1 MSAATIAQRFQPV
14 PAASSLSS
22 ANSNNQKS
30 KVLGLRSL
38 QPSPTPNPVPSPK
51 MSQASPAHV
60 TFPLSPTL
68 PPPYSHL
75 PSHNQHQQQPT
86 QQHQQ
91 QQQHPQQHYS
101 SVQHPQIARP
111 TSLLSPRLSPP
122 PSPLVLSPLNTT
134 FLPAHAPLSP
144 RPNHSLASPG
154 ACPPYLYELAQADRR
169 AGSGFISREP
179 SLPSIMSMPRTRPAS
194 PDLLHNRKSS
204 FAARRANLANGG
216 PGSSSSPTSPQVSR
230 RFFTPTSARG
240 LSNLC
245 MFEDGLQHYER
256 VRSPSLRGHSR
267 RGSMIQSTPDRSKDE
282 LANELFEFDLSEDF
296 AEETFRQARWSDDE
310 DEFGSEGN
318 HEATGARKL
327 FKVGDRVGV
336 GTLHQGYRVRD
347 LFDTTSRSGRR
358 LSQDS
363 TQSHG
368 ESGVLEVVRQIGVG
382 SYAVVYLVREV
393 LFDPD
398 LEPEPVPVDST
409 FSQTPKASDGFAS
422 LSKLDTMSSPRVRG
436 TTEVIYGRDFALKC
450 LCKRNLSDELLVLQR
465 GEAEL
470 HRSLPLHSNIVA
482 LHRALETPNWLFL
495 VIEYCPGQDLF
506 YWLEQAR
513 DSQDLES
520 LSSRTNSCAPH
531 FPSFIQ
537 PHLQPVEEKPR
548 EVSPAE
554 SPVVP
559 INTPPSPSL
568 LASTADDE
576 MLSRRRLRLISK
588 MFVQMCEA
596 VEACHQV
603 GVCHRDIKPE
613 NFIVVDDRKGTLGDN
628 WKAQSTD
635 YHHGVRTSVTVKIT
649 DWGLGTSSKACEDF
663 DCGSKPYMAY
673 ECRNNLNPTYDP
685 VQADIWSLGIV
696 LLNLLY
702 HRCPWAD
709 PSGTDPDFREFLQE
723 PVSFLR
729 GRFEGMTQSVA
740 TFLAENVFCQ
750 VGAGRSQRR
759 ISAGHF
765 AEWSQNL
772 LHHMG
777 DGQSHASVSD
787 ATIAMSPSY
796 TRSVIDQRRSLR
808 GSSLGGLSKRSSQL
822 FNPINL
828 PPAVPEVLSPPELS
842 PTDLPVVVEKEPCD
856 IKKES
861 LTPWPEKSADL
872 QDFSEE
878 PTEILTDVVL
888 ISGEN
893 KESADATGED
903 SESCT
908 SVSKV
913 GSDNPKR
920 RKRGARKGRKPEGR
934 RNGSE
939 AGYLSST
946 NEQEG
951 EVDMLDGLAEASQ
964 SLAREIS
971 HATRT
976 MKTPSEDGATALT
989 TTKRKMN
996 IAERMM
1002 EKFRDGSNPD
1012 LQAFVARARAREAAY
1027 MGKANSNTASAPA
1040 QLQDIN
1046 RHAQRNVFIRGAMST
1061 TSSSGI
1067 ATTMSTSS
1075 STSWGGGSDCSS
1087 FSKPPTHWSSASH
1100 RRERI
1105 QKTNPSPT
1113 PNAATAPTPL
1123 PAPATSPPASA
1134 SAPTIGG
1141 NRKNTTGNHHQPS
1154 GHTTTTTT
1162 TTITSN
1168 PVPNKKEESKNKL
1181 AQLLTSFKR
1190 FNSTVGGIQH
1200 SSSSVT
1206 ASTTTT
1212 TTTTTTSTNTSSSTF
1227 HTDSH

>member
-1 MSAATIAQRFQPV
+1 MSAAAIAQRFQPAPDPPSS
-14 PAASSLSS
+14 PASHIT
-22 ANSNNQKS
+22 K
-30 KVLGLRSL
+30 LRAIR
-38 QPSPTPNPVPSPK
+38 PNPPDPS
-51 MSQASPAHV
+51 MSHAHV
-60 TFPLSPTL
+60 TFPPSPSL
-68 PPPYSHL
+68 QPPPYSHL
-75 PSHNQHQQQPT
+75 PSQQQHHHHQQQQQQQQQQHQQQH

-91 QQQHPQQHYS
+91 QQQQYS
-101 SVQHPQIARP
+101 QRP
-111 TSLLSPRLSPP
+111 NSLLLSPRSLTPP
-122 PSPLVLSPLNTT
+122 LPPLNTT
-134 FLPAHAPLSP
+134 FIPAHAPLSP
-144 RPNHSLASPG
+144 RPSHPLASPG
-154 ACPPYLYELAQADRR
+154 VCPPYLYELAQADRR

-194 PDLLHNRKSS
+194 PDPLHHSRKTS
-204 FAARRANLANGG
+204 FAARRANLATGL
-216 PGSSSSPTSPQVSR
+216 PASSSSPTSPQVAR

-267 RGSMIQSTPDRSKDE
+267 RGSLVLPVPDHPKDE
-282 LANELFEFDLSEDF
+282 LANEMFELDLSEDLG
-296 AEETFRQARWSDDE
+296 EETFRQTRWSDDE
-310 DEFGSEGN
+310 DDDADSERA
-318 HEATGARKL
+318 HHATGARKL

-347 LFDTTSRSGRR
+347 LFDTTPRSAAPR
-358 LSQDS
+358 LATKTSS
-363 TQSHG
+363 ESSG
-368 ESGVLEVVRQIGVG
+368 ESGILEVVRQIGVG
-382 SYAVVYLVREV
+382 I
-393 LFDPD
+393 LFDPA
-398 LEPEPVPVDST
+398 LEPEPAGLDST
-409 FSQTPKASDGFAS
+409 LSQTPKASDGFAS
-422 LSKLDTMSSPRVRG
+422 LSKLDTLSSSRPRGPSEGV
-436 TTEVIYGRDFALKC
+436 VYGKDFALKC

-470 HRSLPLHSNIVA
+470 HRSLPLHNNIVA

-531 FPSFIQ
+531 LPSSIQ
-537 PHLQPVEEKPR
+537 PHFHPIEDKPR
-548 EVSPAE
+548 EVNPAE
-554 SPVVP
+554 PTAVSF
-559 INTPPSPSL
+559 NTPPSPSL

-596 VEACHQV
+596 VEACHQA

-635 YHHGVRTSVTVKIT
+635 HPIGVRTSVTVKIT

-685 VQADIWSLGIV
+685 IQADVWSLGIV

-709 PSGTDPDFREFLQE
+709 PSCSDPDFREFRHA
-723 PVSFLR
+723 PVSFLQ
-729 GRFEGMTQSVA
+729 GRFEGMAQSVA
-740 TFLAENVFCQ
+740 TFLAENVFCE
-750 VGAGRSQRR
+750 VGTGRSQRR
-759 ISAGHF
+759 ISAGKF
-765 AEWSQNL
+765 GEWAQNL

-777 DGQSHASVSD
+777 GGLSHASVSD
-787 ATIAMSPSY
+787 ATIPMSPSY
-796 TRSVIDQRRSLR
+796 TRGVIDQRRSLR

-822 FNPINL
+822 FHPINL

-842 PTDLPVVVEKEPCD
+842 PTELPVVIEKEVICPFEKEP
-856 IKKES
+856 
-861 LTPWPEKSADL
+861 LHHWPEKSSDL
-872 QDFSEE
+872 KDYPEE
-878 PTEILTDVVL
+878 ATEILTDVVL
-888 ISGEN
+888 NPGGEI
-893 KESADATGED
+893 KEPADVVGED

-908 SVSKV
+908 SASKI

-920 RKRGARKGRKPEGR
+920 RKRGARKGRKLEGR

-946 NEQEG
+946 NEHEG
-951 EVDMLDGLAEASQ
+951 DMLDGLAEASQ

-971 HATRT
+971 Q
-976 MKTPSEDGATALT
+976 
-989 TTKRKMN
+989 RKLN

-1027 MGKANSNTASAPA
+1027 MGKASSNTASAPA
-1040 QLQDIN
+1040 QLQDVHH
-1046 RHAQRNVFIRGAMST
+1046 RYGGQRGLFDRAALST

-1067 ATTMSTSS
+1067 ATTLSTSS
-1075 STSWGGGSDCSS
+1075 NTSWAGGGSDASS
-1087 FSKPPTHWSSASH
+1087 AFSKPHTHWTSASH

-1105 QKTNPSPT
+1105 QKTGT
-1113 PNAATAPTPL
+1113 
-1123 PAPATSPPASA
+1123 
-1134 SAPTIGG
+1134 
-1141 NRKNTTGNHHQPS
+1141 
-1154 GHTTTTTT
+1154 
-1162 TTITSN
+1162 
-1168 PVPNKKEESKNKL
+1168 NKKEESKNKL

-1190 FNSTVGGIQH
+1190 FNSTVGNHH
-1200 SSSSVT
+1200 SSSSSSAT
-1206 ASTTTT
+1206 TAATSISSAASTNP
-1212 TTTTTTSTNTSSSTF
+1212 SNPSATNPSSSGPAATLSSSSSGF
-1227 HTDSH
+1227 FTDSR

>member
-1 MSAATIAQRFQPV
+1 MSQ
-14 PAASSLSS
+14 
-22 ANSNNQKS
+22 
-30 KVLGLRSL
+30 
-38 QPSPTPNPVPSPK
+38 PTP
-51 MSQASPAHV
+51 ARV
-60 TFPLSPTL
+60 TFPTSPNLL

-75 PSHNQHQQQPT
+75 PSP
-86 QQHQQ
+86 QQ
-91 QQQHPQQHYS
+91 QQQQQQQQQPNS
-101 SVQHPQIARP
+101 LSLRP
-111 TSLLSPRLSPP
+111 TPP
-122 PSPLVLSPLNTT
+122 PSPLGLPPINTT
-134 FLPAHAPLSP
+134 LLPAHAPLSP
-144 RPNHSLASPG
+144 RPSYPLASPA

-169 AGSGFISREP
+169 AGLGYISREP

-194 PDLLHNRKSS
+194 PDHIHSRKTS
-204 FAARRANLANGG
+204 FAARRANLATVAPN
-216 PGSSSSPTSPQVSR
+216 STSSPTSPQVSR

-267 RGSMIQSTPDRSKDE
+267 RGSLNPSITDKAKDPLVNEMFE
-282 LANELFEFDLSEDF
+282 LDLSEDF
-296 AEETFRQARWSDDE
+296 GEETFRQARWTDDE
-310 DEFGSEGN
+310 DDSDVEKN
-318 HEATGARKL
+318 HESTGARKL
-327 FKVGDRVGV
+327 FNVGDRVGV

-347 LFDTTSRSGRR
+347 LFDTTASRNGRR
-358 LSQDS
+358 LSKAS
-363 TQSHG
+363 TESHG
-368 ESGVLEVVRQIGVG
+368 ESGILEVVRQIGVG

-393 LFDPD
+393 LFDPA
-398 LEPEPVPVDST
+398 LEPEPNLLDST
-409 FSQTPKASDGFAS
+409 LSQTPKASDGFAS
-422 LSKLDTMSSPRVRG
+422 LSKLDTTASSRVRG
-436 TTEVIYGRDFALKC
+436 SSEVVYGRDFALKC

-470 HRSLPLHSNIVA
+470 HRSLPLHNNIVA

-520 LSSRTNSCAPH
+520 LSSRANSCAPH
-531 FPSFIQ
+531 LPSFVQ
-537 PHLQPVEEKPR
+537 PHFHPVEDKSGEVNST
-548 EVSPAE
+548 EVSLV
-554 SPVVP
+554 PV
-559 INTPPSPSL
+559 NTPPSPSL

-596 VEACHQV
+596 VEACHQA

-635 YHHGVRTSVTVKIT
+635 HQLGVRTSVTVKIT

-685 VQADIWSLGIV
+685 VQADVWSLGIV

-709 PSGTDPDFREFLQE
+709 PSCADPDFREFRQD
-723 PVSFLR
+723 PVSFLQ

-740 TFLAENVFCQ
+740 TFLAQNVFCE
-750 VGAGRSQRR
+750 VGLVPNQRR
-759 ISAGHF
+759 ISAGKF
-765 AEWSQNL
+765 GEWALNL

-777 DGQSHASVSD
+777 DGQLHASVSD

-796 TRSVIDQRRSLR
+796 TRSVTDPRRSLR
-808 GSSLGGLSKRSSQL
+808 VASLGGLSKRSSQL
-822 FNPINL
+822 FHPINL
-828 PPAVPEVLSPPELS
+828 PPPVPEVVSPSELS
-842 PTDLPVVVEKEPCD
+842 PAELPVVIEKEACQIEKASP
-856 IKKES
+856 S
-861 LTPWPEKSADL
+861 PWPEKVS
-872 QDFSEE
+872 DFKELSEE
-878 PTEILTDVVL
+878 PTEILADVILTTDT
-888 ISGEN
+888 I
-893 KESADATGED
+893 KEVSDAIGED

-908 SVSKV
+908 SGSKL
-913 GSDNPKR
+913 GSDHPKR
-920 RKRGARKGRKPEGR
+920 RKRGARKGRKVEGK

-971 HATRT
+971 QATRT
-976 MKTPSEDGATALT
+976 MKPAVDDGVTSLT

-1027 MGKANSNTASAPA
+1027 MGKVNSNTASAPA
-1040 QLQDIN
+1040 QLQDAH
-1046 RHAQRNVFIRGAMST
+1046 RHGQRNLFSRAAMST

-1067 ATTMSTSS
+1067 ATTMTTSS
-1075 STSWGGGSDCSS
+1075 TTSWGGGSDSSS
-1087 FSKPPTHWSSASH
+1087 FSKPHTHWSSASH

-1105 QKTNPSPT
+1105 QKTIPGPSIVVP
-1113 PNAATAPTPL
+1113 
-1123 PAPATSPPASA
+1123 SPPASLPAAAAVTTSTTSSSKSLNANLA
-1134 SAPTIGG
+1134 ST
-1141 NRKNTTGNHHQPS
+1141 
-1154 GHTTTTTT
+1154 HTTPSSTATT
-1162 TTITSN
+1162 N
-1168 PVPNKKEESKNKL
+1168 APAHNKKEESKNKL

-1190 FNSTVGGIQH
+1190 FNSTVGNHH
-1200 SSSSVT
+1200 SSSSVAT
-1206 ASTTTT
+1206 AATTTT
-1212 TTTTTTSTNTSSSTF
+1212 TTTAPTCSSSTF
-1227 HTDSH
+1227 NTDSH

>member
-1 MSAATIAQRFQPV
+1 
-14 PAASSLSS
+14 
-22 ANSNNQKS
+22 
-30 KVLGLRSL
+30 
-38 QPSPTPNPVPSPK
+38 
-51 MSQASPAHV
+51 MSQPSPAHV
-60 TFPLSPTL
+60 TVPLSPHLL
-68 PPPYSHL
+68 PPPYSHF
-75 PSHNQHQQQPT
+75 PS
-86 QQHQQ
+86 QQ
-91 QQQHPQQHYS
+91 QQQQLQLGSPVS
-101 SVQHPQIARP
+101 RP
-111 TSLLSPRLSPP
+111 RSLLSPCSSPP
-122 PSPLVLSPLNTT
+122 PSPLNTT
-134 FLPAHAPLSP
+134 LPPAHAPLSP
-144 RPNHSLASPG
+144 RPSYPLASPG
-154 ACPPYLYELAQADRR
+154 ACPPYLHELAQADRR

-194 PDLLHNRKSS
+194 PDPVHSRKTS
-204 FAARRANLANGG
+204 FAARRANLATGALAG
-216 PGSSSSPTSPQVSR
+216 SSSPTSPQVPR
-230 RFFTPTSARG
+230 RFFPPTNARG

-267 RGSMIQSTPDRSKDE
+267 QGSYNNHSATGQPKDHQ
-282 LANELFEFDLSEDF
+282 LAGELFELDLSEDF
-296 AEETFRQARWSDDE
+296 GEETFRQTHWTDDE
-310 DEFGSEGN
+310 DDDADSGRN
-318 HEATGARKL
+318 QEASGARKL
-327 FKVGDRVGV
+327 FQVGDRVGV

-347 LFDTTSRSGRR
+347 LFDTTSRNSCR
-358 LSQDS
+358 LSKAS
-363 TQSHG
+363 TESHD
-368 ESGVLEVVRQIGVG
+368 ESGILEVVRQIGVG

-393 LFDPD
+393 LFDPG
-398 LEPEPVPVDST
+398 LEPEPIPLDST
-409 FSQTPKASDGFAS
+409 LSQTPKASDGFAS
-422 LSKLDTMSSPRVRG
+422 LSKLDTLGSSRTKDKSQV
-436 TTEVIYGRDFALKC
+436 VYGRDFALKC

-470 HRSLPLHSNIVA
+470 HRSLPLHNNIVA

-531 FPSFIQ
+531 LPCAIQ
-537 PHLQPVEEKPR
+537 PHPHPVEDKLRQVNSP
-548 EVSPAE
+548 EVSTV
-554 SPVVP
+554 PV
-559 INTPPSPSL
+559 NTPPSPSL

-588 MFVQMCEA
+588 MFVQMCDA
-596 VEACHQV
+596 VEACHQA

-635 YHHGVRTSVTVKIT
+635 QSLGVRTSVTVKIT

-709 PSGTDPDFREFLQE
+709 PSCSDPDFREFRQD
-723 PVSFLR
+723 PASFLQ
-729 GRFEGMTQSVA
+729 GRFEGMTRSVA
-740 TFLAENVFCQ
+740 MFLAENVFCE
-750 VGAGRSQRR
+750 VRSDRSQSR
-759 ISAGHF
+759 ISAGKF
-765 AEWSQNL
+765 GEWAQNL

-777 DGQSHASVSD
+777 NGQSHASVSD

-796 TRSVIDQRRSLR
+796 TRSITDPRRSIR

-822 FNPINL
+822 FHPINL
-828 PPAVPEVLSPPELS
+828 PPAVPEAVSPSELS
-842 PTDLPVVVEKEPCD
+842 PTELPVVIEKETCQ
-856 IKKES
+856 IEKES
-861 LTPWPEKSADL
+861 LNIWPADPSSL
-872 QDFSEE
+872 KDLPEE
-878 PTEILTDVVL
+878 ATEILSDVIL
-888 ISGEN
+888 SPDEL
-893 KESADATGED
+893 KESPEVNGED

-908 SVSKV
+908 SGSKI
-913 GSDNPKR
+913 GSENPKR

-939 AGYLSST
+939 AGYLSSA

-951 EVDMLDGLAEASQ
+951 EVDVLDGLAEASQ

-971 HATRT
+971 QATKT
-976 MKTPSEDGATALT
+976 MKPGDDAKTSLT

-1027 MGKANSNTASAPA
+1027 MGKVNSNTASAPA
-1040 QLQDIN
+1040 QLQDVH
-1046 RHAQRNVFIRGAMST
+1046 RHGQRNVFSRAAVST
-1061 TSSSGI
+1061 SSSSGI

-1075 STSWGGGSDCSS
+1075 TTSWGGGSESSS
-1087 FSKPPTHWSSASH
+1087 FSKPQTHWSSASN

-1105 QKTNPSPT
+1105 QKTNPSSPSVVAST
-1113 PNAATAPTPL
+1113 PPTPL
-1123 PAPATSPPASA
+1123 SAAVPAAVNS
-1134 SAPTIGG
+1134 
-1141 NRKNTTGNHHQPS
+1141 RKNLNGNHPS
-1154 GHTTTTTT
+1154 ANNTTTTPQV
-1162 TTITSN
+1162 N
-1168 PVPNKKEESKNKL
+1168 NNNKKEESKNKL

-1190 FNSTVGGIQH
+1190 FNSTVGNHH
-1200 SSSSVT
+1200 SSSSST
-1206 ASTTTT
+1206 AATAAT
-1212 TTTTTTSTNTSSSTF
+1212 TTTTTTSTNFTF
-1227 HTDSH
+1227 NTDSH

>member
-51 MSQASPAHV
+51 MSQASPAH
-60 TFPLSPTL
+60 
-68 PPPYSHL
+68 
-75 PSHNQHQQQPT
+75 QQPT
-86 QQHQQ
+86 QQQQQQQQ

-134 FLPAHAPLSP
+134 FHPAHAPLSP
-144 RPNHSLASPG
+144 RPTHSLASPG

-368 ESGVLEVVRQIGVG
+368 ESGVLELFVRSVWACGG
-382 SYAVVYLVREV
+382 LLGEEV

-537 PHLQPVEEKPR
+537 PHLQPAEEKPR

-649 DWGLGTSSKACEDF
+649 DWGLVPARKLA
-663 DCGSKPYMAY
+663 
-673 ECRNNLNPTYDP
+673 RIL
-685 VQADIWSLGIV
+685 I
-696 LLNLLY
+696 
-702 HRCPWAD
+702 AD
-709 PSGTDPDFREFLQE
+709 PSGYLVPRHRLAELVISPLPLGGPQLHRPRLSRVPQE

-750 VGAGRSQRR
+750 VGVGRSQRR

-765 AEWSQNL
+765 ADGLRTCFTHGRWSVTRISFRCHDRHVSFL
-772 LHHMG
+772 YPKC
-777 DGQSHASVSD
+777 DGPTPQPSRVVTRRTIKTIVSV
-787 ATIAMSPSY
+787 
-796 TRSVIDQRRSLR
+796 V
-808 GSSLGGLSKRSSQL
+808 
-822 FNPINL
+822 NPINL

-842 PTDLPVVVEKEPCD
+842 PTDLPVVAER
-856 IKKES
+856 S
-861 LTPWPEKSADL
+861 HL

-1046 RHAQRNVFIRGAMST
+1046 RHGQRNVFIRGAMST

-1134 SAPTIGG
+1134 SAPTNGG

-1154 GHTTTTTT
+1154 GNTTTPLLPSLPIRFLTR
-1162 TTITSN
+1162 
-1168 PVPNKKEESKNKL
+1168 KKKVKI
-1181 AQLLTSFKR
+1181 
-1190 FNSTVGGIQH
+1190 NSL
-1200 SSSSVT
+1200 
-1206 ASTTTT
+1206 
-1212 TTTTTTSTNTSSSTF
+1212 NC
-1227 HTDSH
+1227 

>member
-1 MSAATIAQRFQPV
+1 MSAATITQIFQPAS
-14 PAASSLSS
+14 PAPSSPSAAS
-22 ANSNNQKS
+22 NPSNPKS
-30 KVLGLRSL
+30 KVLALRSL
-38 QPSPTPNPVPSPK
+38 QPSPTPSSVPSPK
-51 MSQASPAHV
+51 MSQPSSAHV

-68 PPPYSHL
+68 LPPPYSHL
-75 PSHNQHQQQPT
+75 PIQH

-91 QQQHPQQHYS
+91 QQQQQHQQQQQQQQHNS
-101 SVQHPQIARP
+101 SIQRPQLARP
-111 TSLLSPRLSPP
+111 NSLLSPRPSSP

-134 FLPAHAPLSP
+134 LLPAHAPLSP
-144 RPNHSLASPG
+144 RPSHPLASPG

-194 PDLLHNRKSS
+194 PDPIHSRKTS
-204 FAARRANLANGG
+204 FAARRANLATGV

-267 RGSMIQSTPDRSKDE
+267 RGSLIHSVPDKSKDE
-282 LANELFEFDLSEDF
+282 LANEMFELDLSEDF
-296 AEETFRQARWSDDE
+296 AEETFRQPRWSDDE
-310 DEFGSEGN
+310 DDADSERD

-347 LFDTTSRSGRR
+347 LFDTSSRSGCR
-358 LSQDS
+358 LSKAS
-363 TQSHG
+363 TESSG
-368 ESGVLEVVRQIGVG
+368 ESGILEVVRQIGVG

-393 LFDPD
+393 LYDPA
-398 LEPEPVPVDST
+398 LEPEPTALDST
-409 FSQTPKASDGFAS
+409 LSQTPKASDGFAS
-422 LSKLDTMSSPRVRG
+422 LSKLDPLASSRTKGSSEGV
-436 TTEVIYGRDFALKC
+436 VYGRDFALKC

-470 HRSLPLHSNIVA
+470 HRSLPLHNNIVA

-531 FPSFIQ
+531 LPSSIQ
-537 PHLQPVEEKPR
+537 PHLHSTEDKSR
-548 EVSPAE
+548 EVGSAQVTAP
-554 SPVVP
+554 PL
-559 INTPPSPSL
+559 NTPPSPSL

-596 VEACHQV
+596 VEACHQA

-628 WKAQSTD
+628 WKAQSTE
-635 YHHGVRTSVTVKIT
+635 HQIGVRSSVTVKIT

-673 ECRNNLNPTYDP
+673 ECRNNLNPTYEP
-685 VQADIWSLGIV
+685 IQADVWSLGIV

-709 PSGTDPDFREFLQE
+709 PSCSDPDFREFRHD
-723 PVSFLR
+723 PVSFLQ
-729 GRFEGMTQSVA
+729 GRFDGMTQSVA
-740 TFLAENVFCQ
+740 TFLAENVFVE

-759 ISAGHF
+759 ISAGKF
-765 AEWSQNL
+765 GEWAQNL

-777 DGQSHASVSD
+777 GGQSHASVSD

-796 TRSVIDQRRSLR
+796 TRGVIDQRRSLR

-822 FNPINL
+822 FHPINL

-842 PTDLPVVVEKEPCD
+842 PTELPVVIEKEVCQIEKQP
-856 IKKES
+856 
-861 LTPWPEKSADL
+861 LNPWPEKSSDLKDFAD
-872 QDFSEE
+872 E
-878 PTEILTDVVL
+878 PTEILTDMVL
-888 ISGEN
+888 NPGAV
-893 KESADATGED
+893 KESADVIGED

-908 SVSKV
+908 SASKV

-971 HATRT
+971 QATKT
-976 MKTPSEDGATALT
+976 MKPSDEGATSLT
-989 TTKRKMN
+989 TTKRKLN

-1027 MGKANSNTASAPA
+1027 MGKATSNTASAPA
-1040 QLQDIN
+1040 QLQDVN
-1046 RHAQRNVFIRGAMST
+1046 RHGQRNVFSRAAMST

-1075 STSWGGGSDCSS
+1075 TTSWGGGSDCSS
-1087 FSKPPTHWSSASH
+1087 FSKPPTHWTSASH

-1105 QKTNPSPT
+1105 QKTTPSA
-1113 PNAATAPTPL
+1113 NVTAPIPSTPL
-1123 PAPATSPPASA
+1123 LPTAPISRKK
-1134 SAPTIGG
+1134 APV
-1141 NRKNTTGNHHQPS
+1141 NHPS
-1154 GHTTTTTT
+1154 GQTETT

-1168 PVPNKKEESKNKL
+1168 PPVNNKKEESKNKL
-1181 AQLLTSFKR
+1181 AQLLTTFKR
-1190 FNSTVGGIQH
+1190 FNSTVGNHH
-1200 SSSSVT
+1200 SSSSSSAAVP
-1206 ASTTTT
+1206 AAA
-1212 TTTTTTSTNTSSSTF
+1212 TTTTSTTRHPSSTSNF
-1227 HTDSH
+1227 ITDSH